1 MVKTRQQASKQS
13 VYCVLDRSGSM
24 TDCLS
29 DTIGGFNT
37 FLKEQDPDTV
47 LSLTLFDNEI
57 KELYKKAV
65 RDIEPLTTKTYV
77 PRGGTALLDAIG
89 HVIKSVPADETPS
102 VVILT
107 DGFENSST
115 KHTKLHIN
123 DLIEEKRKAGWT
135 FVFLAANQDAIQSAK
150 EIGIG
155 PESALTFSPQ
165 NVSGAFRT
173 VSCGLRRQAT
183 GETQGVKFTDEEREL
198 F

>member
-1 MVKTRQQASKQS
+1 MSS
-13 VYCVLDRSGSM
+13 
-24 TDCLS
+24 CLS

-37 FLKEQDPDTV
+37 FLKDQDPDTV

-57 KELYKKAV
+57 SQVYKKDV
-65 RDIEPLTTKTYV
+65 RDIEPLNAKTYV

-102 VVILT
+102 IVILT

-115 KHTKLHIN
+115 KYSKLHIN
-123 DLIEEKRKAGWT
+123 DLIEEKKKFGWT
-135 FVFLAANQDAIQSAK
+135 FVFLAANQDAIQSAQ
-150 EIGIG
+150 ELGI
-155 PESALTFSPQ
+155 PEQSALTFDTR

-173 VSCGLRRQAT
+173 VSCGLKRQST
-183 GETQGVKFTDEEREL
+183 GETQGVQFNEDERKL

>member
-1 MVKTRQQASKQS
+1 MVKSTI
-13 VYCVLDRSGSM
+13 YCVLDRSGSM
-24 TDCLS
+24 SSCLS

-37 FLKEQDPDTV
+37 FLKDQDPDTV

-57 KELYKKAV
+57 SQVYKKDV
-65 RDIEPLTTKTYV
+65 RDIEPLNAKTYV

-102 VVILT
+102 IVILT

-115 KHTKLHIN
+115 KYSKLHIN
-123 DLIEEKRKAGWT
+123 DLIEEKKKFGWT
-135 FVFLAANQDAIQSAK
+135 FVFLAANQDAIQSAQ
-150 EIGIG
+150 ELGI
-155 PESALTFSPQ
+155 PEQSALTFDTR

-173 VSCGLRRQAT
+173 VSCGLKRQST
-183 GETQGVKFTDEEREL
+183 GETQGVQFNEDERKL

>member
-1 MVKTRQQASKQS
+1 MVNT
-13 VYCVLDRSGSM
+13 VYCILDRSGSM
-24 TDCLS
+24 ADCVD

-37 FLKEQDPDTV
+37 FLKDQDPDTV
-47 LSLTLFDNEI
+47 MSLTLFDNEI
-57 KELYKKAV
+57 KQVYKKAV
-65 RDIEPLTTKTYV
+65 REVEPLNTKTYV

-89 HVIKSVPADETPS
+89 SVIKSVPTEENPS

-115 KHTKLHIN
+115 KYSKLHIN
-123 DLIEEKRKAGWT
+123 DLIEEKKKSGWT
-135 FVFLAANQDAIQSAK
+135 FVFLAANQDAIKSAG
-150 EIGIG
+150 EIGISA
-155 PESALTFSPQ
+155 ESALTFNPQ

-173 VSCGLRRQAT
+173 LSCGLRRQAT